1 METPL
6 PIPKTWNSQPI
17 DEAILLRFEEQ
28 LALAS
33 PPFHQIR
40 KAAFHRL
47 AEVGLPVGRHEA
59 FSYSSPSP
67 IFSLMRKRESFADSK
82 PLSLTTPIAQKRE
95 EMLLASLPSNDDPID
110 LLALSFISSYDE
122 LSPVAC
128 DQERNQYLLQPP
140 PPSQTVDLRFYSLH
154 LSRGEKADLSILF
167 PENASVSGWSHYHFD
182 LILEEESELSLSA
195 LQPSLPLQLSTFSFA
210 IQQGGKSRFYS
221 TSAWEGAKFA
231 RNQISL
237 SLSGE
242 EAYCS
247 LKSITVT
254 GEKREM
260 HHFLSL
266 YHHQPNCQSEQL
278 FHQVV
283 QDRSSVSVDGSVYV
297 ERGADGT
304 DSNQLIRSL
313 LLGNDAMAAGKP
325 RLFIDADDVECRHGA
340 THGPLEEEELF
351 YLVSRGL
358 SPDSARN
365 ALIRGFAD
373 EVLLSMDHR
382 ELRHRSEERVA
393 TSLQSAGEN

>member
-17 DEAILLRFEEQ
+17 DEALLLRFEEQ

-40 KAAFHRL
+40 KAAFRRL

-67 IFSLMRKRESFADSK
+67 IFSLMRKVESFADSK
-82 PLSLTTPIAQKRE
+82 PLSPTPITQKQE
-95 EMLLASLPSNDDPID
+95 EMLLSLLPANDDPID
-110 LLALSFISSYDE
+110 LLALSFISSCDE
-122 LSPVAC
+122 LSPVAR
-128 DQERNQYLLQPP
+128 DQERLHYLLQPP
-140 PPSQTVDLRFYSLH
+140 PPSQTVELRFYSLH

-167 PENASVSGWSHYHFD
+167 PEDAPVSGWSHYHFD

-195 LQPSLPLQLSTFSFA
+195 LQPPLPLQLSTFSFS
-210 IQQGGKSRFYS
+210 IQQGTKSRFYS
-221 TSAWEGAKFA
+221 TSAWEGAKLS
-231 RNQISL
+231 RNQIRL
-237 SLSGE
+237 TLNGE
-242 EAYCS
+242 EAFCS

-254 GEKREM
+254 GDKREM
-260 HHFLSL
+260 HHYLSL
-266 YHHQPNCQSEQL
+266 YHRQPNCHSEQL

-313 LLGNDAMAAGKP
+313 LLGSEAMAAGKP

-358 SPDSARN
+358 SPDSARS

-373 EVLLSMDHR
+373 EVLLSMDNT
-382 ELRHRSEERVA
+382 ELRHRSKKRVA
-393 TSLQSAGEN
+393 ASLQSAGEN